1 MAQTYPT
8 RPVRWVVGTAAGG
21 AQDIVARIMAQSL
34 SERFAQQFVVENRP
48 GANGT
53 IAADAV
59 VHAVPDGYTLLHFGA
74 ALVISA
80 SLYEKLNFSLVR
92 DIAPIASIMSF
103 PNVLVVNLSVPVK
116 TVPEFIA
123 YAKANPGKLNMG
135 SGGNGS
141 IQHTAGELF
150 KMMAGVNLIHV
161 PYRGGAPAVTDLIGG
176 QVQVIFSPAPEC
188 LEYVRAGRLRPLAVT
203 SATRLQALPE
213 VPTVGE
219 FVPGY
224 EASGWMGLGAP
235 KDTPSDIID
244 SLNKAINMGLSD
256 PQIRSKLASMSAV
269 AFSLPPD
276 KFKSFVATEV
286 DRWGK
291 VVKFASI
298 KAE

>member
-1 MAQTYPT
+1 
-8 RPVRWVVGTAAGG
+8 
-21 AQDIVARIMAQSL
+21 MAQSL
-34 SERFAQQFVVENRP
+34 SERFGQQFVVENRP

-59 VHAVPDGYTLLHFGA
+59 VHAAPDGYTLLHFGA

-80 SLYEKLNFSLVR
+80 SLYEKLNFSLAR
-92 DIAPIASIMSF
+92 DIAPVASIMSF
-103 PNVLVVNLSVPVK
+103 PNVLVVNPSVPVK
-116 TVPEFIA
+116 TVPEFII

-150 KMMAGVNLIHV
+150 KMMAGVNLVHV

-213 VPTVGE
+213 VPTIGE

-224 EASGWMGLGAP
+224 EASGWMGVVAP
-235 KDTPSDIID
+235 KDTPPDVID
-244 SLNKAINMGLSD
+244 SLNKAINTGLSD
-256 PQIRSKLASMSAV
+256 PQIQSKLASMSAV
-269 AFSLPPD
+269 PFPQSSGE
-276 KFKSFVATEV
+276 FKAFVAAEV
-286 DRWGK
+286 ERWGK
-291 VVKFASI
+291 VVKFANI